1 MAYVDVE
8 GLGDKGKAYD
18 VHLIAPLLLVSKVL
32 IYNWK
37 GAPNKHVMLDSL
49 HTLGEA
55 AQRVNNTQSA
65 AAAASAATAD
75 GGDGGGGGAG
85 GGPIFGHLVVVLRD
99 WHTTDEVYSLL
110 FEAEAEPKHG
120 DDAIRARNLARSLV
134 LGAFESISV
143 RCLPFPGL
151 HGGDAALT
159 RLSGGFVRQ
168 YQALQ
173 AHLVDLS

>member
-1 MAYVDVE
+1 
-8 GLGDKGKAYD
+8 
-18 VHLIAPLLLVSKVL
+18 
-32 IYNWK
+32 
-37 GAPNKHVMLDSL
+37 MLTRGMRSILMSDIL
-49 HTLGEA
+49 A
-55 AQRVNNTQSA
+55 ALPGSFWTMMCEQ
-65 AAAASAATAD
+65 
-75 GGDGGGGGAG
+75 
-85 GGPIFGHLVVVLRD
+85 L
-99 WHTTDEVYSLL
+99 
-110 FEAEAEPKHG
+110 G